1 MDKQTEIRGL
11 IINVTNGRILLPNA
25 NVTEIITLGEP
36 EPIENSPPW
45 LLGRTRWRGW
55 RVPLISFSMLAGL
68 APREGS
74 VKVKVTVLKALGGNP
89 KLPYLAV
96 VAQGFPRLT
105 TISSE
110 TLVTTDADEER
121 APGVAYTVMVRDDPA
136 IVPDLIGIERMISEA
151 IAA

>member
-1 MDKQTEIRGL
+1 
-11 IINVTNGRILLPNA
+11 
-25 NVTEIITLGEP
+25 
-36 EPIENSPPW
+36 
-45 LLGRTRWRGW
+45 
-55 RVPLISFSMLAGL
+55 MLAGL

-110 TLVTTDADEER
+110 TLVTTDTDEDR

-136 IVPDLIGIERMISEA
+136 IVPDLLGIERLISEA